1 MTTAD
6 GPAETRPATEDD
18 SRPDWSDLW
27 PPLSYWWRA
36 AVAVLAVVIAVR
48 ILAAL
53 QDVLLIMFAAF
64 VVALGMQPA
73 LARLERRGMRR
84 GAGMAVI
91 VLAGLVV
98 MVGLAV
104 AIIPTVVSQSVMAL
118 ERLPELIEE
127 LERTSPVMADF
138 LADVP
143 IPGAGDEVEGG
154 ETLELVGGFAR
165 GVFNVVTLM
174 LLVPYFAVS
183 FPATKSW
190 MFRLLRRDHREDF
203 VYVINQATELTSNY
217 IVGNLAI
224 SLIAGVV
231 AFAGFTA
238 IGLPYA
244 VALAAWVAVTDL
256 IPGFGAT
263 IGAIPV
269 LIVAAL
275 TSGPA
280 LVWSL
285 LLIVVYQQI
294 ENYVIAPRVM
304 NRAVDLSPPVV
315 IVALIVGGTLAGVV
329 GALLALPVAALTKI
343 LVSEFIVR
351 KRIDD
356 VREVNAAAGPVK
368 RKHRGKVGSL
378 PLP

>member
-1 MTTAD
+1 M
-6 GPAETRPATEDD
+6 
-18 SRPDWSDLW
+18 
-27 PPLSYWWRA
+27 
-36 AVAVLAVVIAVR
+36 VLGVVIAVR
-48 ILAAL
+48 VLAAL
-53 QDVLLIMFAAF
+53 QDVLLIMFVAF

-73 LARLERRGMRR
+73 LSDLERRGMRR

-98 MVGLAV
+98 MAGLAA
-104 AIIPTVVSQSVMAL
+104 AIIPTVVSQAVTAF
-118 ERLPELIEE
+118 ERLPELMGD
-127 LERTSPVMADF
+127 LERSSPLMADF

-143 IPGAGDEVEGG
+143 IPGGG
-154 ETLELVGGFAR
+154 EEVDGGRTLEILGGLTR
-165 GVFNVVTLM
+165 GIFSVVTLL

-183 FPATKSW
+183 FPTTKSW

-203 VYVINQATELTSNY
+203 VYVINRATELTSNY

-231 AFAGFTA
+231 SFAGFTA

-263 IGAIPV
+263 IGAVPV
-269 LIVAAL
+269 PIVAAL
-275 TSGPA
+275 TGGPSFI
-280 LVWSL
+280 WSL
-285 LLIVVYQQI
+285 LLIVIYQQI

-304 NRAVDLSPPVV
+304 KRAVDLSPPVV
-315 IVALIVGGTLAGVV
+315 IVALMVGGTLAGIV

-343 LVSEFIVR
+343 LVAEFFVR
-351 KRIDD
+351 KRIDG
-356 VREVNAAAGPVK
+356 VREENAGAGPAR
-368 RKHRGKVGSL
+368 RKHRGKIGSL

>member
-1 MTTAD
+1 MTSS
-6 GPAETRPATEDD
+6 ERPPEAKLPTEGE
-18 SRPDWSDLW
+18 SRPDWSALW

-36 AVAVLAVVIAVR
+36 AVVVLGVVIAVR
-48 ILAAL
+48 VLAAL

-73 LARLERRGMRR
+73 LSNLERRGMRR

-91 VLAGLVV
+91 VLAGLAV
-98 MVGLAV
+98 MAGLAA
-104 AIIPTVVSQSVMAL
+104 AIIPTVVNQAVTAF
-118 ERLPELIEE
+118 ERLPELVEE
-127 LERTSPVMADF
+127 LERSSPVMADF
-138 LADVP
+138 LAGVP
-143 IPGAGDEVEGG
+143 IPGSGDDVEGG
-154 ETLELVGGFAR
+154 QAVEILGGVVR
-165 GVFNVVTLM
+165 GIFNVVTLM

-183 FPATKSW
+183 FPTTKSK

-203 VYVINQATELTSNY
+203 VYVINRATELTSNY
-217 IVGNLAI
+217 IVGNLTI

-231 AFAGFTA
+231 SFVGFIA

-244 VALAAWVAVTDL
+244 LALAAWVAVTDL
-256 IPGFGAT
+256 IPGFGAI
-263 IGAIPV
+263 IGSIPV

-275 TSGPA
+275 TGGPA
-280 LVWSL
+280 FVWAL
-285 LLIVVYQQI
+285 LLLVTYQQI

-304 NRAVDLSPPVV
+304 KRAVDLSPPVV
-315 IVALIVGGTLAGVV
+315 IVALLIGGTLAGVV

-343 LVSEFIVR
+343 LVSEFGVR
-351 KRIDD
+351 RRIET
-356 VREVNAAAGPVK
+356 VREENAVNGPAK